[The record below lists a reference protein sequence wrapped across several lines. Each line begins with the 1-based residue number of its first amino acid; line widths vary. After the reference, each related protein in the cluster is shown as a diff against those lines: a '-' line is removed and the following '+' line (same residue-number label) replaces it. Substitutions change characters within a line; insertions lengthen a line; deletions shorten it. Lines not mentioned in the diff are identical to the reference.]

1 MRRRPTGEPCKAK
14 TDALGRAGRRAA
26 GAGAPAAAR
35 AAKWAARGRAR
46 KCRAGVAATGGLEW
60 ACVWRQAPCVG
71 WSARTGGRV
80 RMGDSRV
87 RMARRPRP
95 ALGRRASTPPGRGR
109 REALVLGQPVTC
121 RHLQHASC
129 LGDQSRASDT
139 RPQSRVSGIRGCRAF
154 TGVGRR
160 LRVWRGGV
168 TKPQPMDSPWT
179 AHVERRGGGEG
190 TRRVAPLSAGCMT
203 GCGCD
208 GWAVE
213 RRALGIRVTC
223 WGGHPSHLLGWAVE
237 RRASAA
243 DAAHAAAA
251 AGRRAGAGCCQWLR
265 GTGSTQSRGPA
276 ADTAPRGRSL
286 CLSCEV
292 GMGVPLIRAQRR
304 AGLRRRS

>member
-1 MRRRPTGEPCKAK
+1 MGVRV
-14 TDALGRAGRRAA
+14 AA
-26 GAGAPAAAR
+26 GAVCRVECAHRRQGADGRLAR
-35 AAKWAARGRAR
+35 ADGAQAATRAR
-46 KCRAGVAATGGLEW
+46 PQGVDAAGQGPQGGARAWATSH
-60 ACVWRQAPCVG
+60 V
-71 WSARTGGRV
+71 SASPTR
-80 RMGDSRV
+80 
-87 RMARRPRP
+87 
-95 ALGRRASTPPGRGR
+95 L
-109 REALVLGQPVTC
+109 
-121 RHLQHASC
+121 